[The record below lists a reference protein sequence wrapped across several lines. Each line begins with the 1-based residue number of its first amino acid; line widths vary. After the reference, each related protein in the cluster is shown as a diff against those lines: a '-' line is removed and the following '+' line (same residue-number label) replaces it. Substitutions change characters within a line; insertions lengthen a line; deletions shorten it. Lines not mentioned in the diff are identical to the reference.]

1 MTATLTIS
9 QGEREALHWLLC
21 RRLFILGQDLR
32 LMHDLGWGPE
42 RPDTLIALTM
52 PRDDLLRALKRLRR
66 DARRGPCENRHEL
79 EAREA
84 DDERWMRFR
93 GGVAA
98 CELLLARLDPSD
110 PTEVVPAEFG
120 CCPAED
126 GELRPYSLVSDGLIL
141 AAAEWAECHEKA
153 EEVWVNVLTE
163 HLGFEP
169 EPATN
174 VSLFPQLES
183 LRRAGLLT
191 STEKRGEPF
200 WSLTDAGRE
209 MLADFCE
216 AGEVGHLPESPQ
228 HRAWRKARVKAA
240 LQIDGLR
247 EEMDQAIEA
256 ADRIHFTPPLKAK
269 ELFALSERLRWALW
283 RFASATYCLTEW
295 AEPHDDFPDE
305 VAALLARGGAGRVRV
320 ACRTPPNL
328 TVRKIMGASVN
339 IHGLVLERLPLRVAD
354 QVGWLSQR
362 RLFGKLDRY
371 GLPRSPIGIATQS
384 RRQQAPAYDSGF
396 VGLLKSGRI
405 EIVAAVEGFDGEDV
419 LLADGTR
426 IQPQAVITATG
437 YGRGL
442 RPLIGHL
449 GVLDEDGKP
458 LVGGGSEHP
467 SARGLFFNGYRSNL
481 SGQLRLMRLDAR
493 AIARAVKKRRP

>member
-1 MTATLTIS
+1 MTEAIVCGAGTAGLAS
-9 QGEREALHWLLC
+9 AAALRAAGAEVVVLERTDRVGASW
-21 RRLFILGQDLR
+21 RTRYDDLR
-32 LMHDLGWGPE
+32 LNTPGWMSTQPGYRASRRRYGEYP
-42 RPDTLIALTM
+42 T
-52 PRDDLLRALKRLRR
+52 RDAWIRYLEDYAAHHRIDVRFGTQVRRLEPAEEEWRLETDGEGLRARFVVIATGFDHDPELPDWPGR
-66 DARRGPCENRHEL
+66 DSFNG
-79 EAREA
+79 
-84 DDERWMRFR
+84 
-93 GGVAA
+93 
-98 CELLLARLDPSD
+98 
-110 PTEVVPAEFG
+110 
-120 CCPAED
+120 
-126 GELRPYSLVSDGLIL
+126 GLIHSS
-141 AAAEWAECHEKA
+141 AYR
-153 EEVWVNVLTE
+153 NPGPYRGRDVL
-163 HLGFEP
+163 
-169 EPATN
+169 
-174 VSLFPQLES
+174 V
-183 LRRAGLLT
+183 
-191 STEKRGEPF
+191 
-200 WSLTDAGRE
+200 
-209 MLADFCE
+209 
-216 AGEVGHLPESPQ
+216 VGPGTTGS
-228 HRAWRKARVKAA
+228 
-240 LQIDGLR
+240 
-247 EEMDQAIEA
+247 
-256 ADRIHFTPPLKAK
+256 
-269 ELFALSERLRWALW
+269 
-283 RFASATYCLTEW
+283 
-295 AEPHDDFPDE
+295 E
-305 VAALLARGGAGRVRV
+305 VATLLARGGAGRVRM

-426 IQPQAVITATG
+426 IHPQAVIAATG

-481 SGQLRLMRLDAR
+481 SGQLRLMRRDARDIAR
-493 AIARAVKKRRP
+493 AIKKQRP